1 MTEHR
6 RRKRR
11 AGLLVMLLGCLMVLS
26 AAGLTGW
33 NLWQGKQAGAASADM
48 LDELAYRT
56 PPKKLAR
63 SSVADYVAHAD
74 AGMPLYET
82 AEDVEVPRQME
93 IPLYLLAPQIPMP
106 CVEIDGREYVG
117 TIAVPILGIELPVL
131 NDCTFSGLRI
141 APTRWSG
148 SAYTSDLVICAH
160 NYQRHFGTLK
170 NLQPDDRVTFTDMDG
185 NLFVYRV
192 AVVEVLQPENVEE
205 MENSEYDLT
214 LYTCTIGGATRVTV
228 RCIREEE

>member
-1 MTEHR
+1 MTE
-6 RRKRR
+6 RRKKNRSI
-11 AGLLVMLLGCLMVLS
+11 GLLIMLAGCLMVLA

-33 NLWQGKQAGAASADM
+33 NLLQGKRAASASADM
-48 LDELAYRT
+48 LSALTEQM
-56 PPKKLAR
+56 PEKKLAR
-63 SSVADYVAHAD
+63 SSVASYVAHAED
-74 AGMPLYET
+74 GLPLYET
-82 AEDVEVPRQME
+82 AEDVEIPNQME
-93 IPLYLLAPQIPMP
+93 IPLYLLAPNIPMP
-106 CVEIDGREYVG
+106 TVEIDGRNYIG
-117 TIAVPILGIELPVL
+117 TISVPILGIELPVL
-131 NDCTFSGLRI
+131 EKCTYSGLRI

-148 SAYTSDLVICAH
+148 SAYTNDLVICAH

-170 NLQPDDRVTFTDMDG
+170 TLQPDDRVTFLDMDG

-192 AVVEVLQPENVEE
+192 AEVEILQPDNVSE

>member
-1 MTEHR
+1 MTER
-6 RRKRR
+6 RRKKRR
-11 AGLLVMLLGCLMVLS
+11 AGLLLMLLGCLMVLS

-33 NLWQGKQAGAASADM
+33 NLMQGKHAETASADT
-48 LDELAYRT
+48 LTALTVQIPE
-56 PPKKLAR
+56 KKLAR
-63 SSVADYVAHAD
+63 SSVESYVAHAV
-74 AGMPLYET
+74 GGIPLFEK
-82 AEDVEVPRQME
+82 AEDVEVPRQMS
-93 IPLYLLAPQIPMP
+93 IPLYLLAPKIPMP
-106 CVEIDGREYVG
+106 TVELDGRDYVG

-131 NDCTFSGLRI
+131 NECTFSGLRI

-148 SAYTSDLVICAH
+148 SAYTNDLVICAH

-170 NLQPDDRVTFTDMDG
+170 TLQPDERVTFTDMDG

-192 AVVEVLQPENVEE
+192 AVVEVLQPENVQE
-205 MENSEYDLT
+205 MEDSEYDLT